1 MKSDPRAFSSPKLDK
16 IEKDIKGYLV
26 ITIMYSLF
34 ALKICIFKLRTT
46 DLEKMKRFFSQNEEE
61 TCTSITRITTIHI

>member
-16 IEKDIKGYLV
+16 IEKDIKGYFV
-26 ITIMYSLF
+26 ITYSLF